1 MTTRGGT
8 LSDFTVGPE
17 EQGLRLDVYLSRKDA
32 TVSRSQARR
41 LIDDGEALVDGRP
54 ARASHRVRPGERVSL
69 RRPPPRSS
77 GIAPEEIPLAILYE
91 DDALLVVDKPAG
103 MVVHPA
109 AGNPRGT
116 LVNALQF
123 HCGTLSTVGGL
134 MRPGIVHRLD
144 KGTSGLLVVA
154 RNQTAFD
161 SLVDQL
167 ATHDVDRRY
176 RALVH
181 GHLDTARGTVD
192 APVGRSRRDP
202 LRMTVS
208 ANGRPARTHY
218 ELIASFDAPGRLSLL
233 ECRLETG
240 RTHQI
245 RVHLRSIGRPVVGDE
260 LYGGARGPLRLDR
273 PFLHAVRLGFHHPGT
288 GSAVSFESPL
298 PTDLVEVLSGLG

>member
-1 MTTRGGT
+1 MIDET
-8 LSDFTVGPE
+8 LPAA
-17 EQGLRLDVYLSRKDA
+17 L
-32 TVSRSQARR
+32 
-41 LIDDGEALVDGRP
+41 DGERIDRVVAMLAGCSRAEAADAVAAEAVWVDGRVATKP
-54 ARASHRVRPGERVSL
+54 SARVAAGQRIRVEGDPSRRIELPEADPGVEFDV
-69 RRPPPRSS
+69 
-77 GIAPEEIPLAILYE
+77 IHE
-91 DDALLVVDKPAG
+91 DDDVVVVDKPAG
-103 MVVHPA
+103 LVVHPG
-109 AGNPRGT
+109 AGHHGST
-116 LVNALQF
+116 LVHGLIARYPELT
-123 HCGTLSTVGGL
+123 GVGEDPQ
-134 MRPGIVHRLD
+134 RPGIVHRLD

-273 PFLHAVRLGFHHPGT
+273 PFLHAVRLGFRHPGT

>member
-1 MTTRGGT
+1 MIDET
-8 LSDFTVGPE
+8 LPAA
-17 EQGLRLDVYLSRKDA
+17 L
-32 TVSRSQARR
+32 
-41 LIDDGEALVDGRP
+41 DGERIDRVVAMLAGCSRAEAADAVAAEAVWVDGRVATKP
-54 ARASHRVRPGERVSL
+54 SARVAAGQRIRVEGDPSRRIELPEADPGVEFDV
-69 RRPPPRSS
+69 
-77 GIAPEEIPLAILYE
+77 IHE
-91 DDALLVVDKPAG
+91 DDDVVVVDKPAG
-103 MVVHPA
+103 LVVHPG
-109 AGNPRGT
+109 AGHHGST
-116 LVNALQF
+116 LVHGLIARYPELT
-123 HCGTLSTVGGL
+123 GVGEDPQ
-134 MRPGIVHRLD
+134 RPGIVHRLD